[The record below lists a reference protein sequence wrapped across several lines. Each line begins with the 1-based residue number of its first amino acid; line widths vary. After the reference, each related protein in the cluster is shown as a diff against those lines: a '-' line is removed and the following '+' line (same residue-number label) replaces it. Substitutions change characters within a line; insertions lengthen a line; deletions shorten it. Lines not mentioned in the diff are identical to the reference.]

1 MTVTT
6 CQNAY
11 RTNDHIYSNMGLIRL
26 ITSRTDW
33 QIMSQQRSNSLP
45 SPILSR
51 KNFSE
56 WLEIRYHPSDIT
68 YGIWPNRASQR
79 RIGKERKFGQ
89 PESLLVCFAKPV
101 GEADGHEL
109 WKARNWRPQWP
120 WWRMTARIIGRHHS
134 NCPAKQLRR
143 GETEEGDIW
152 LVFFLPT
159 IKGWQRSLEVQGIP
173 RLKVTVIL
181 T

>member
-1 MTVTT
+1 MTVAT

-33 QIMSQQRSNSLP
+33 QIMSQQRCNSLP

-68 YGIWPNRASQR
+68 HGIWPNRASQR

-89 PESLLVCFAKPV
+89 PESLLVCIAKPV
-101 GEADGHEL
+101 GELMATNYEKPGTEDL
-109 WKARNWRPQWP
+109 SDR
-120 WWRMTARIIGRHHS
+120 RMTARLIGPAPRHHS

-143 GETEEGDIW
+143 G
-152 LVFFLPT
+152 
-159 IKGWQRSLEVQGIP
+159 KQR
-173 RLKVTVIL
+173 KATYD
-181 T
+181 